1 MPRSLDLFF
10 IHNLLLKQLRSH
22 QSRAIDAMKLSN
34 KGCIYV
40 PTGGGKTA
48 IMIED
53 LKSRINVRVHTPLT
67 AVIVAPRILL
77 AQQLSEEFI
86 TEVPQVKV
94 LHVHSGETKHDRET
108 KHEFITNWVSRH
120 PQYDKLIFTT
130 YHSLH
135 KICDSMVN
143 IDVLYCDEAHNSTS
157 KNHFVGIST
166 VKSNSS
172 YFFTATPKYSR
183 GNNVRGMNNVDVYG
197 NTLISVPAPELV
209 KNGTILAPLIDIHET
224 NHNRTRYNAP
234 EIDRKV
240 ILNIIKNIKSELT
253 PKILV
258 AAPNTKI
265 LWNML
270 TKSNIIS
277 SLKRQ
282 GYDIMHITSKH
293 GAYINRKKVNRQVF
307 FDTLR
312 KWGDDD
318 NKKFVLFHYSILSE
332 GINVPGLTH
341 TILLRNLPI
350 IEMAQTI
357 GRVIRLHKYDYN
369 NIHNNTIEAGNVKQY
384 HKKHGVVTVPINS
397 KSSVATRNRLQKLI
411 ELIFEDGLTA
421 HSFAY

>member
-1 MPRSLDLFF
+1 MPRSLNLFF
-10 IHNLLLKQLRSH
+10 TYNLLLKQLRSP

-53 LKSRINVRVHTPLT
+53 LKSRINVPVHTPLT

-77 AQQLSEEFI
+77 AQQLCEEFI
-86 TEVPQVKV
+86 NEVPQVKV
-94 LHVHSGETKHDRET
+94 LHVHSGETKYDRET
-108 KHEFITNWVSRH
+108 KHQFITNWVSRH

-157 KNHFVGIST
+157 RNHFVGIST

-224 NHNRTRYNAP
+224 DETRTRYNAP

-258 AAPNTKI
+258 AAPNTTI

-293 GAYINRKKVNRQVF
+293 GAYINKKKVNRQVF

-369 NIHNNTIEAGNVKQY
+369 GIHNNTIEAGNVKQY

>member
-1 MPRSLDLFF
+1 MPRSLNLFF
-10 IHNLLLKQLRSH
+10 TYNLLLKKLRSH

-53 LKSRINVRVHTPLT
+53 LKSRINVPHTPLT

-86 TEVPQVKV
+86 SEVPNVKV

-135 KICDSMVN
+135 KLCDSMVN

-209 KNGTILAPLIDIHET
+209 KNGTILAPLLDIHET
-224 NHNRTRYNAP
+224 DETRTKYNAP
-234 EIDRKV
+234 EIDRKMV
-240 ILNIIKNIKSELT
+240 LDIIKNIKSELS

-258 AAPNTKI
+258 AAPNTTI

-277 SLKRQ
+277 TLKRK

-293 GAYINRKKVNRQVF
+293 GAYINKKKVNRQVF

-312 KWGDDD
+312 EWGDDD
-318 NKKFVLFHYSILSE
+318 NRKFVLFHYSILSE

-369 NIHNNTIEAGNVKQY
+369 NIQNNTIEAGNVKQY
-384 HKKHGVVTVPINS
+384 HKKHGIVTVPINS

>member
-1 MPRSLDLFF
+1 M
-10 IHNLLLKQLRSH
+10 
-22 QSRAIDAMKLSN
+22 
-34 KGCIYV
+34 
-40 PTGGGKTA
+40 
-48 IMIED
+48 
-53 LKSRINVRVHTPLT
+53 
-67 AVIVAPRILL
+67 
-77 AQQLSEEFI
+77 
-86 TEVPQVKV
+86 

-166 VKSNSS
+166 ITANNS

-369 NIHNNTIEAGNVKQY
+369 GIHNNTIEAGNVKQY

-411 ELIFEDGLTA
+411 ELIFED
-421 HSFAY
+421 

>member
-1 MPRSLDLFF
+1 
-10 IHNLLLKQLRSH
+10 
-22 QSRAIDAMKLSN
+22 
-34 KGCIYV
+34 
-40 PTGGGKTA
+40 
-48 IMIED
+48 
-53 LKSRINVRVHTPLT
+53 
-67 AVIVAPRILL
+67 
-77 AQQLSEEFI
+77 
-86 TEVPQVKV
+86 
-94 LHVHSGETKHDRET
+94 
-108 KHEFITNWVSRH
+108 
-120 PQYDKLIFTT
+120 
-130 YHSLH
+130 
-135 KICDSMVN
+135 
-143 IDVLYCDEAHNSTS
+143 
-157 KNHFVGIST
+157 
-166 VKSNSS
+166 
-172 YFFTATPKYSR
+172 
-183 GNNVRGMNNVDVYG
+183 MNNVDVYG

-369 NIHNNTIEAGNVKQY
+369 GIHNNTIEAGNVKQY

-411 ELIFEDGLTA
+411 ELIFED
-421 HSFAY
+421 

>member
-1 MPRSLDLFF
+1 MPHSLDLFF
-10 IHNLLLKQLRSH
+10 IHCLLLKQLKSH

-53 LKSRINVRVHTPLT
+53 LKSRINVPVHTPIT

-77 AQQLSEEFI
+77 AQQLCEEFI
-86 TEVPQVKV
+86 TEIPQVKV

-108 KHEFITNWVSRH
+108 KPEFITNWSSRH

-135 KICDSMVN
+135 KICDSMCN

-197 NTLISVPAPELV
+197 NTLINVPAPELV
-209 KNGTILAPLIDIHET
+209 ENGTILAPLIDIHET
-224 NHNRTRYNAP
+224 DETRTRYNAP

-258 AAPNTKI
+258 AAPNTTI

-369 NIHNNTIEAGNVKQY
+369 GIHNNTIEAGNVKQY

>member
-1 MPRSLDLFF
+1 MPRSLDTFF
-10 IHNLLLKQLRSH
+10 TYNLLLKKLKSH
-22 QSRAIDAMKLSN
+22 QSRAIEAMKLSN

-53 LKSRINVRVHTPLT
+53 LKSRLNAPHTPLT

-77 AQQLSEEFI
+77 AQQLCEEFI
-86 TEVPQVKV
+86 TEVPNVKV
-94 LHVHSGETKHDRET
+94 LHVHSGETKHDKET
-108 KHEFITNWVSRH
+108 KHKFITNWVSFR

-166 VKSNSS
+166 VRSNSS

-183 GNNVRGMNNVDVYG
+183 GDNNRGMNNVDVYG

-209 KNGTILAPLIDIHET
+209 KNGTILAPKIDIHET
-224 NHNRTRYNAP
+224 NDTRTKHNAP

-258 AAPNTKI
+258 AAPNTTI

-293 GAYINRKKVNRQVF
+293 GAYVNRKKVNRQVF

-341 TILLRNLPI
+341 TVLLRNLPI

-369 NIHNNTIEAGNVKQY
+369 NIQNNVIPAGESQLY
-384 HKKHGVVTVPINS
+384 RKKHGVVTVPVNS
-397 KSSVATRNRLQKLI
+397 KSSAATRNRLQKLI
-411 ELIFEDGLTA
+411 QLIFEDGLTA